1 MSPLLR
7 YLFALTAIPFAAA
20 CSDDPPDSPDDAG
33 GGGSGMVS
41 GSGGSSGSAGS
52 GIIGGTAGTSP
63 TGGSAGSGGMEPTC
77 NELEL
82 DAPAVGFTFTTDPVP
97 VPLGGEIADGT
108 YFLTAF
114 LAHTSVLLPTDP
126 FIRGKIVIT
135 GTTWELVEGS
145 PDFDDANP
153 PRHFTSTATTNATQI
168 TTTSTC
174 PSSGQPE
181 SAGFTATPDDLT
193 LYIVDAGIAIET
205 VLTKQ

>member
-1 MSPLLR
+1 MNRLLQ
-7 YLFALTAIPFAAA
+7 YLFVLIAIPIASA

-33 GGGSGMVS
+33 GGGSGMS
-41 GSGGSSGSAGS
+41 GGTTGSGGSAGS
-52 GIIGGTAGTSP
+52 GITGGAAGTGFTGGT
-63 TGGSAGSGGMEPTC
+63 AGSGGMAPTC

-97 VPLGGEIADGT
+97 TPLGGEIADGT
-108 YFLTAF
+108 YFLTAY
-114 LAHTSVLLPTDP
+114 LAHTTVLLPTDP

-153 PRHFTSTATTNATQI
+153 PRHFTSTATANATQI